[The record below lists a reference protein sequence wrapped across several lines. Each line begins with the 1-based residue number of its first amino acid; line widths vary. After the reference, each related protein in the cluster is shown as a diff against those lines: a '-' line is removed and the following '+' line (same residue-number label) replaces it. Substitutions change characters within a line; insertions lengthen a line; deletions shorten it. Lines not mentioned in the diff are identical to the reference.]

1 MVRRRGSVRSS
12 CQFSKLFAKCGTWQY
27 GTGTVPGISGSV
39 DLDAVYKDYEGMIRD
54 IGLNHLSNEPLTIF
68 KDDIISILE
77 HIREVF
83 GI

>member
-1 MVRRRGSVRSS
+1 M
-12 CQFSKLFAKCGTWQY
+12 
-27 GTGTVPGISGSV
+27 PGISGSV